1 MTELIVGTSGEI
13 PQSDTIHTLFFAT
26 AGTGIFTVPAG
37 ATKAIFTRSGC
48 DFVAK
53 VGGAAA
59 WPAAS
64 DTTSAHGGVNHAA
77 LGSLKAGATIGIAT
91 NAGGIVQAHFYSGAV

>member
-13 PQSDTIHTLFFAT
+13 PQSDTIHTLFFST
-26 AGTGIFTVPAG
+26 ASTGTFTVPTG
-37 ATKAIFTRSGC
+37 AKKVIFTRSGC

-59 WPAAS
+59 WPTANDTASTYGAVNIVAIGSIVAA
-64 DTTSAHGGVNHAA
+64 
-77 LGSLKAGATIGIAT
+77 ATIGIAT
-91 NAGGIVQAHFYSGAV
+91 NAAGVIQAHFYSGAV

>member
-53 VGGAAA
+53 IGGAAA
-59 WPAAS
+59 WPTAG
-64 DTTSAHGGVNHAA
+64 DTSSTYGGLNHAA
-77 LGSLKAGATIGIAT
+77 LGSLKAGMTIGVAT
-91 NAGGIVQAHFYSGAV
+91 NGAGIVQAHFYSGAV